1 MCDGFWRNGGGTVRL
16 PYKSGTV
23 RVTSPYGRRNIDGI
37 PETHKGIDLVGSDKT
52 IVAPCGGRVGWAGLY
67 DDSTSGGRTWE
78 WGNYIRI
85 DTDTGYSVYLC
96 HLADYSVRIGQ
107 TVLEGQVVGT
117 EGNTGSVYPL
127 PASKT
132 DKTSGRHLHFEVRKG
147 GKSTDPTPFLEI
159 ANRKG
164 SYPVNSAKNDAN
176 AEKSTDYASLV
187 CEKCGL
193 EAQTKAYLNRY
204 KYSEDL
210 WRKLWEAMS

>member
-1 MCDGFWRNGGGTVRL
+1 MRL

-23 RVTSPYGRRNIDGI
+23 RVTSTYGRRNIDGI

-107 TVLEGQVVGT
+107 TVLEGHVIGT

-127 PASKT
+127 PASKS

-147 GKSTDPTPFLEI
+147 GKSTDPTPFLGI
-159 ANRKG
+159 ANRVG
-164 SYPVNSAKNDAN
+164 AYPVAESLKNDAN
-176 AEKSTDYASLV
+176 APKNDENAENNTDFAELV
-187 CEKCGL
+187 CERCGFIPKTRAHL
-193 EAQTKAYLNRY
+193 DAYE
-204 KYSEDL
+204 YSADL
-210 WRKLWEAMS
+210 WRKLWKAMEGNHE

>member
-1 MCDGFWRNGGGTVRL
+1 MCGVFWRNGGGTVRL

-78 WGNYIRI
+78 WGNYVRI

-107 TVLEGQVVGT
+107 TVLEGQAVGT

-127 PASKT
+127 PASKA

-147 GKSTDPTPFLEI
+147 GKSTDPTPYLWI
-159 ANRKG
+159 ANRTG
-164 SYPVNSAKNDAN
+164 TYSVEQTRN
-176 AEKSTDYASLV
+176 AARV
-187 CEKCGL
+187 CEKAGL
-193 EAQTKAYLNRY
+193 ELQTKEYLD
-204 KYSEDL
+204 KYRFAPDL

>member
-1 MCDGFWRNGGGTVRL
+1 MRL

-96 HLADYSVRIGQ
+96 HLADHSVRIGQ

-132 DKTSGRHLHFEVRKG
+132 DKASGRHLHFEVRTG
-147 GKSTDPTPFLEI
+147 GKSTDPTPFLGI
-159 ANRKG
+159 ANRTG
-164 SYPVNSAKNDAN
+164 TYPVTDNVQESA
-176 AEKSTDYASLV
+176 DYAQLV
-187 CEKCGL
+187 CERCGF
-193 EAQTKAYLNRY
+193 EPQTREYLDNYRF
-204 KYSEDL
+204 STDL
-210 WRKLWEAMS
+210 WRKLWEAMSE

>member
-1 MCDGFWRNGGGTVRL
+1 MRL

-37 PETHKGIDLVGSDKT
+37 SETHKGIDLVGSGKT

-127 PASKT
+127 PTSKS
-132 DKTSGRHLHFEVRKG
+132 DKSAGRHLHFEVRKD
-147 GKSTDPTPFLEI
+147 GKSTDPTPYLGI
-159 ANRKG
+159 ANRTG
-164 SYPVNSAKNDAN
+164 TYPVTANVQESA
-176 AEKSTDYASLV
+176 DYARLV
-187 CEKCGL
+187 CERCGF
-193 EAQTKAYLNRY
+193 EPQTREYLDNYRF
-204 KYSEDL
+204 STDL
-210 WRKLWEAMS
+210 WRKLWEAMSE